1 MSNIKTLLLIR
12 HAKAEWGDFNQADV
26 ERALSAHG
34 EKQAHDI
41 AKQIK
46 NEGLTPDF
54 ILSSSAKRTQM
65 TTDILISDMDCS
77 MQQVQWCDDLYLAEP
92 NVLLD
97 AAQQVDDASQTLA
110 IVAHN
115 PGLSEL
121 ADHLL
126 GKPVS
131 DMSTASVIAITWAVQ
146 HWSDISEGT
155 GTLRAY
161 LRANI

>member
-1 MSNIKTLLLIR
+1 MKTLLLIR

-26 ERALSAHG
+26 ERALSGHG

-46 NEGLTPDF
+46 SKGLMPDC

-65 TTDILISDMDCS
+65 TTQILTAGIGFS
-77 MQQVQWCDDLYLAEP
+77 MQQVQWCDNLYLAEP
-92 NVLLD
+92 NVLFD
-97 AAQQVDDASQTLA
+97 AAQQADDAHQTLA

-121 ADHLL
+121 ADYLL
-126 GKPVS
+126 NTTPVRG
-131 DMSTASVIAITWAVQ
+131 MSTATVIAITWSVQ

-155 GTLRAY
+155 GTLCAY
-161 LRANI
+161 LRPNI

>member
-1 MSNIKTLLLIR
+1 MKTLLLIR
-12 HAKAEWGDFNQADV
+12 HAKAEWGEVHQPDV
-26 ERALSAHG
+26 ERTLSERG
-34 EKQAHDI
+34 ERQAHDI

-46 NEGLTPDF
+46 SEALTPDF
-54 ILSSSAKRTQM
+54 ILSSGAKRTQM
-65 TTDILISDMDCS
+65 TTQILTAGMDCS
-77 MQQVQWCDDLYLAEP
+77 MQQVQWCDNLYLAEL
-92 NVLLD
+92 NVLFD
-97 AAQQVDDASQTLA
+97 AAQQADDAHQTLA

-146 HWSDISEGT
+146 HWSDISASA